1 MKYNIDNIEI
11 IDNFAVISIHVT
23 DADIYTRVTW
33 NEDKEEKTN
42 ISPDDLSIEDL
53 FPTLPTNTV
62 ETTMEITNI
71 DYDFNT
77 MKNIVYTPSDDG
89 IGTYEF
95 WGERCNDS
103 HPYIKV
109 SADMK
114 ITVSADVFITIEI
127 KEKREEKTWEEKF

>member
-1 MKYNIDNIEI
+1 MKYDINNIEI

-42 ISPDDLSIEDL
+42 ISPNDLSIEDL
-53 FPTLPTNTV
+53 FPALPMNTT
-62 ETTMEITNI
+62 EATMEIINI

-77 MKNIVYTPSDDG
+77 MKNIVYEAKDDG
-89 IGTYEF
+89 IGPYEF
-95 WGERCNDS
+95 WGEIGYDS
-103 HPYIKV
+103 HPYMEV

-114 ITVSADVFITIEI
+114 ITISADIFITVEI
-127 KEKREEKTWEEKF
+127 KEEK

>member
-11 IDNFAVISIHVT
+11 IDNFAFISMRV
-23 DADIYTRVTW
+23 ADVEVSTRVTW
-33 NEDKEEKTN
+33 NEDKEGKTN

-53 FPTLPTNTV
+53 FPALPTNTV
-62 ETTMEITNI
+62 EATMEITNI

-77 MKNIVYTPSDDG
+77 MKNIVHEQKDDG

-95 WGERCNDS
+95 WGETCCDS
-103 HPYIKV
+103 RPYMKV

-114 ITVSADVFITIEI
+114 ITVSADVFITVEI
-127 KEKREEKTWEEKF
+127 KEKN

>member
-11 IDNFAVISIHVT
+11 IDNFAFISIHVT
-23 DADIYTRVTW
+23 DTDIYTRVTW
-33 NEDKEEKTN
+33 DEDKKEKTN
-42 ISPDDLSIEDL
+42 VSPNDLSIEDL
-53 FPTLPTNTV
+53 FPALPTNTV
-62 ETTMEITNI
+62 EATMEITNI

-77 MKNIVYTPSDDG
+77 MKNIVYEAKDDG

-95 WGERCNDS
+95 WGETCCDS

-114 ITVSADVFITIEI
+114 ITVSADIFITIEI
-127 KEKREEKTWEEKF
+127 KEEK